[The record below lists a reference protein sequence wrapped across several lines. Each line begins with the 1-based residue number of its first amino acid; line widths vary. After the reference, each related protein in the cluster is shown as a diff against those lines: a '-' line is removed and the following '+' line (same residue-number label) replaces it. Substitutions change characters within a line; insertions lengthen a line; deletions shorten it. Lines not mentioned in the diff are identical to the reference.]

1 MKVLQAKLEVW
12 AECKLGE
19 GPVWHPL
26 QQKLYWVDILNCQI
40 YSYDPATGQRHSF
53 DTDKP
58 VGALAPID
66 EDNMLIA
73 LQGEIAVLN
82 TENGTIKELAKI
94 EEDIPTNRCND
105 GKCDPQGRFWI
116 GTMDFDEVPQK
127 GALYCLAKDK
137 GLTKVLDK
145 LTISNGLDWCTRRN
159 KMYFIDSFD
168 RVVKAYDFDPHSG
181 KIMNGKI
188 IIKAKDDRESPDGM
202 CIDREGMLWIAF
214 WGGKRVGRYNPDTG
228 EHLLDVEVPALHVSS
243 CTFGGADL
251 TTLYITTA
259 RKDVSTTQLE
269 QYPLSG
275 SVFSCHTNVKGVAA
289 YFFSR

>member
-1 MKVLQAKLEVW
+1 MEVLQAKVEVQV
-12 AECKLGE
+12 ECKLGE

-26 QQKLYWVDILNCQI
+26 QQKLYWVDILNCRI
-40 YSYDPATGQRHSF
+40 YVYDPTTGQRHSF
-53 DTDKP
+53 DTGKP
-58 VGALAPID
+58 VGALALID
-66 EDNMLIA
+66 KKDMLIA
-73 LQGEIAVLN
+73 LQGEIAILD
-82 TENGTIKELAKI
+82 TENGTINKLVKI
-94 EEDIPTNRCND
+94 EEDIVTNRCND

-127 GALYCLAKDK
+127 GSLYCLAKDK
-137 GLTKVLDK
+137 NLTKVLDK

-168 RVVKAYDFDPHSG
+168 RVVKAYDFDPDSG
-181 KIMNGKI
+181 KITNGKI
-188 IIKAKDDRESPDGM
+188 IIAAKNGQESPDGM

-228 EHLLDVEVPALHVSS
+228 EHLLDVKVPALHVSS
-243 CTFGGADL
+243 CTFGGENL

-259 RKDVSTTQLE
+259 RKGLSIDQLK

-275 SVFSCHTNVKGVAA
+275 SVFSCHTGIKGVAA
-289 YFFSR
+289 PFFIR